1 MVIANAPGRT
11 TVAERR
17 AALRCVDTD
26 IHQDLPSFGE
36 LRPFLAREW
45 HDWLDN
51 GGPAFAARGVAHVG
65 SGRMDDAVNE
75 EDNLCAGDPAWV
87 VQQLIEKYRVD
98 VGVLTGSGQMF
109 GPHLQRNPRLMTA
122 LCRAYNDWTLE
133 KWVRPYQYF
142 KGSILV
148 NPAMPEAAAAEVHR
162 LGDDPGMVQVMLFSH
177 GQHGHGQEQYW
188 PIYRAAVEHGL
199 PIGVHIAND
208 IGNAN
213 PQTPVGWYTS
223 FVEHHTDHSQTCMA
237 NFVSLVTEGVFE
249 QFPTLKYLTIEGG
262 VAWAAYVMGRLD
274 RIYPA
279 LRREVP
285 YLKRLPSEYILEHC
299 YFSTQPIEE
308 PSDPADLATILEIVQ
323 AERTLLFATDYPHW
337 DFDNPMTALHSF
349 PPDLKRRVLV
359 DNALDFYGDRLV
371 EPSA

>member
-1 MVIANAPGRT
+1 MAVASAPVHGDTESRK
-11 TVAERR
+11 

-26 IHQDLPSFGE
+26 VHQDLPSFQE
-36 LRPFLAREW
+36 LRPFLARKW
-45 HDWLDN
+45 HDWLDD
-51 GGPAFAARGVAHVG
+51 GGPIFAARGVTHVG

-75 EDNLCAGDPAWV
+75 EDNLCAGDPEWV
-87 VQQLIEKYRVD
+87 VQQLIVKYRVD

-109 GPHLQRNPRLMTA
+109 GPNLQRNARFMTA
-122 LCRAYNDWTLE
+122 MCSAYNDWTLE
-133 KWVRPYQYF
+133 KWVRPYPYF
-142 KGSILV
+142 KGSIVV
-148 NPAMPEAAAAEVHR
+148 NVANPEAAAAEIHR

-177 GQHGHGQEQYW
+177 GREAHGHDHYW

-208 IGNAN
+208 IGNSN

-223 FVEHHTDHSQTCMA
+223 FVEHHTDHTQTAMA

-249 QFPTLKYLTIEGG
+249 EFSTLKYLTIEGG
-262 VAWAAYVMGRLD
+262 VCWAPYVMGRLD

-279 LRREVP
+279 LKRELP
-285 YLKRLPSEYILEHC
+285 YLKKLPSEYILEHC

-308 PSDPADLATILEIVQ
+308 PRDPKHLLAMLELID
-323 AERTLLFATDYPHW
+323 AKRTLLFATDYPHW

-349 PPDLKRRVLV
+349 PQELRRRVLV

-371 EPSA
+371 VPSR